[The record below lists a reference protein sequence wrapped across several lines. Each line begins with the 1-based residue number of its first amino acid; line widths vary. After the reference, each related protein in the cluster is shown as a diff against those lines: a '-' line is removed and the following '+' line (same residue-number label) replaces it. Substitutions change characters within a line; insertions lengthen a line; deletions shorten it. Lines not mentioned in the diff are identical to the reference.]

1 MQMYVFIMVFPARR
15 KGAWV
20 RKGTP
25 WEDPGSDS
33 EDPALMVTPRS
44 SASLS
49 GVGRY
54 RDFLRCLPVHLAK
67 RILG

>member
-1 MQMYVFIMVFPARR
+1 MVLPDMR
-15 KGAWV
+15 KGPWI

-25 WEDPGSDS
+25 CEDPCEDPGSDG
-33 EDPALMVTPRS
+33 EDPALRVTPGS

-49 GVGRY
+49 GVGRH